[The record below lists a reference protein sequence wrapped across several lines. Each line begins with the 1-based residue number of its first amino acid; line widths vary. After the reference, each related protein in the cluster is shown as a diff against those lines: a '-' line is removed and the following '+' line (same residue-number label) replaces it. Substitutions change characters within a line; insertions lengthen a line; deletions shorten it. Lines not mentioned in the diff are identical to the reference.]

1 MLKLL
6 LLPAVRLMG
15 RLRFVWKFGLISSLF
30 LLPLLVLGW
39 GVVAEIQQQMQQVDD
54 ERQGLIALQDIYA
67 TIRVA
72 EQYRDLSTITRAASQ
87 DEALQS
93 ELNEQKKRVDEQLVH
108 LQGTLPILRSEFL
121 NKRFEDVLTL
131 WQTLHKSSSG
141 SQGGVRTQFQYFD
154 EFVQILHGLIADAA
168 SASKLVLDP
177 ELETFLLINVFTQ
190 HLFHGT
196 ENMGIARA
204 MGAYALNQKYLSSEI
219 YEEMDKVYVGLGRD
233 NEVISG
239 SFAYVA
245 ETDPRLL
252 KKLQADI
259 DSSLTSMMSLQL
271 YLSENIIEATELNID
286 WREYF
291 QNVSSLMDGVYH
303 LADILIPFTDELLH
317 QRQTKLEQK
326 LLLMGVCTLGL
337 LLFIF
342 YLFAGMYLSITRT
355 VAHFSRDALR
365 ATQGD
370 LTVVMQKETSDELR
384 QLSAAFNHM
393 IRNIREVVML
403 VKGTS
408 LDVVALSDTL
418 SHTTDMSREAI
429 KRQQQDTHELTGEI
443 QSIADST
450 GQIVQQT
457 DNNAGLAEA
466 INNKSV
472 QGLEKLE
479 QAHTAIH
486 LLVKNIGESSDNIF
500 KLAEIGKEIETVLS
514 GIKGIADQTNLL
526 ALNAAIEA
534 ARAGEEGRGFAVVA
548 DEVRNLASS
557 TVKST
562 QEISE
567 KITRFTQCIDE
578 VMGCMQKN
586 QQSAEHTIASADEV
600 TAALR
605 DIHAAAANIQV
616 SSSTIAGDARQQ
628 NNLTANAHHHI
639 QTIDHAVGQS
649 MQVVESVVKVSREFN
664 SLTQQLSMLVGRF
677 QVDGNPHAEKPEE
690 DPVEGHS
697 VPSFMAA
704 PVVASDNG
712 DSGSVDLF

>member
-1 MLKLL
+1 MFKLVFV
-6 LLPAVRLMG
+6 PAARVMG
-15 RLRFVWKFGLISSLF
+15 RLKFVWKFVLISSLF
-30 LLPLLVLGW
+30 LVPLCMLAW
-39 GVVAEIQQQMQQVDD
+39 GFIAEVNQQTRQVHAEIQGLKALHQVYA
-54 ERQGLIALQDIYA
+54 LIRL
-67 TIRVA
+67 A
-72 EQYRDLSTITRAASQ
+72 EQFRDLSTVTRANQ
-87 DEALQS
+87 DDALRTEVDALKQQVHGQLGQLQIQLAELGS
-93 ELNEQKKRVDEQLVH
+93 ESLNQRVGHVQ
-108 LQGTLPILRSEFL
+108 
-121 NKRFEDVLTL
+121 TL
-131 WQTLHKSSSG
+131 WQNLQQSSSG
-141 SQGGVRTQFQYFD
+141 AQGGVRTQYQYFD
-154 EFVQILHGLIADAA
+154 AFVLAARELIADTANGG
-168 SASKLVLDP
+168 KLVLDP
-177 ELETFLLINVFTQ
+177 ELETFLLINILTQ
-190 HLFHGT
+190 HLHTSTDNLGL
-196 ENMGIARA
+196 ARA
-204 MGAYALNQKYLSSEI
+204 MGAYALSQKYLSSEI
-219 YEEMDKVYVGLGRD
+219 YDELDKVYVGLSHD
-233 NEVISG
+233 HDVIAA
-239 SFAYVA
+239 SFAYSA
-245 ETDPRLL
+245 EENPELL
-252 KKLQADI
+252 KPLQGDI
-259 DSSLTSMMSLQL
+259 NATLTAILNLQL
-271 YLSENIIEATELNID
+271 YISQNTIEATQLD
-286 WREYF
+286 LPWQEYF
-291 QNVSSLMDGVYH
+291 ARITQGTDQVYQ
-303 LADILIPFTDELLH
+303 LADKLIPFIENILRQRLAALH
-317 QRQTKLEQK
+317 QK
-326 LLLMGVCTLGL
+326 LLIMVLGTSGL
-337 LLFIF
+337 LLIIF

-370 LTVVMQKETSDELR
+370 LTVVMRQESNDELR
-384 QLSAAFNHM
+384 QLSIEFNNM

-408 LDVVALSDTL
+408 LDVLALSQNL
-418 SHTTDMSREAI
+418 SHTTDLSRVAI
-429 KRQQQDTHELTGEI
+429 QRQQQDTHELTGEI

-486 LLVKNIGESSDNIF
+486 LLVKNISESSNNIF
-500 KLAEIGKEIETVLS
+500 KLADIGKEIEAVLS
-514 GIKGIADQTNLL
+514 SIKGIADQTNLL

-562 QEISE
+562 LEISD
-567 KITRFTQCIDE
+567 KIARFTQCIDE

-586 QQSAEHTIASADEV
+586 QQSAQRTIASADEV

-677 QVDGNPHAEKPEE
+677 QVDGNPHAEKPGE
-690 DPVEGHS
+690 DLVEGHS
-697 VPSFMAA
+697 APSFMAA

>member
-1 MLKLL
+1 MVKLL

-39 GVVAEIQQQMQQVDD
+39 GVVAKINQQMQQVAS

-72 EQYRDLSTITRAASQ
+72 EQYRDLSTITRASQ
-87 DEALQS
+87 DETLRHEVEA
-93 ELNEQKKRVDEQLVH
+93 QKTQVDEQLAH
-108 LQGTLPILRSEFL
+108 LQLTLLSLNSEFL
-121 NKRFEDVLTL
+121 NKRFEDVQEL
-131 WQTLHKSSSG
+131 WLTLHKNSSG
-141 SQGGVRTQFQYFD
+141 AQGGVRTQFQYFD
-154 EFVQILHGLIADAA
+154 EFVQVLRGLIADAA

-239 SFAYVA
+239 SFAYIA

-291 QNVSSLMDGVYH
+291 QNVSGLMDGVYH
-303 LADILIPFTDELLH
+303 LADILMPFTDKLLQ

-326 LLLMGVCTLGL
+326 LFLMGIFTLGL

-342 YLFAGMYLSITRT
+342 YLFAGMYYSVTRT
-355 VAHFSRDALR
+355 VRQFSSDALR

-370 LTVVMQKETSDELR
+370 LTVVMQEETNDELR

-393 IRNIREVVML
+393 IRNIREVVIL

-429 KRQQQDTHELTGEI
+429 KRQQQDTHDLTTEI
-443 QSIADST
+443 ESVAHST
-450 GQIVQQT
+450 EQIVQQT
-457 DNNAGLAEA
+457 GSNTALAKD
-466 INNKSV
+466 INEKSQ
-472 QGLEKLE
+472 QGLHKLE
-479 QAHTAIH
+479 QALAAIQG
-486 LLVKNIGESSDNIF
+486 LAKNIGDSSSNIQR
-500 KLAEIGKEIETVLS
+500 LADIGKEIEGVLA
-514 GIKGIADQTNLL
+514 GIKAIADQTNLL

-534 ARAGEEGRGFAVVA
+534 ARAGEAGRGFAVVA
-548 DEVRNLASS
+548 DEVRNLASNTVNS
-557 TVKST
+557 TE
-562 QEISE
+562 EIND
-567 KITRFTQCIDE
+567 KISRFNACINE
-578 VMGCMQKN
+578 VVACMEKN
-586 QQSAEHTIASADEV
+586 QQSAQRTINSSDEVAHSLREIHQSAQDIQQSSLTIA
-600 TAALR
+600 R
-605 DIHAAAANIQV
+605 DAQ
-616 SSSTIAGDARQQ
+616 QQ
-628 NNLTANAHHHI
+628 NAMTHNANQHI
-639 QTIDHAVGQS
+639 LTIDHAVGQS
-649 MQVVESVVKVSREFN
+649 MKVVDNVVRVSREFN

-677 QVDGNPHAEKPEE
+677 QVDGALELPAEESS
-690 DPVEGHS
+690 DFAH
-697 VPSFMAA
+697 MLQAA
-704 PVVASDNG
+704 NG
-712 DSGSVDLF
+712 DVSQPEGDVDLF